1 VQAAPNPAEGGGGG
15 GHGGEVV
22 NVQTKLGGAIA
33 RPDVSCTPVVIV
45 AVKVAF
51 DASVAEGV
59 KVAILVATL

>member
-1 VQAAPNPAEGGGGG
+1 MPE
-15 GHGGEVV
+15 
-22 NVQTKLGGAIA
+22 
-33 RPDVSCTPVVIV
+33 VSCTPVVIV